1 LPDHPL
7 DELITIGQKTFEPFA
22 PWPNIKAFWWPR
34 FEIIAAWFIDHEIKR
49 RAAGYAVLAAESK
62 GQFSLDGPAGAFTVT
77 ARADRIDQTPNNGM
91 AILDYKTGQP
101 PTEKQAESG
110 LAPQLPLEAVIAEQD
125 GFKIGS
131 DRDVEELTIVQ
142 LSGGRNPGKVIPF
155 KNDIQELMAKTYT
168 GLQTRIAA
176 FDRAETPYLSRPTPM
191 FINRVGDY
199 DHLARV
205 KEWSSGSGD
214 DS

>member
-1 LPDHPL
+1 
-7 DELITIGQKTFEPFA
+7 
-22 PWPNIKAFWWPR
+22 
-34 FEIIAAWFIDHEIKR
+34 
-49 RAAGYAVLAAESK
+49 
-62 GQFSLDGPAGAFTVT
+62 
-77 ARADRIDQTPNNGM
+77 
-91 AILDYKTGQP
+91 
-101 PTEKQAESG
+101 
-110 LAPQLPLEAVIAEQD
+110 VIAEQD

-131 DRDVEELTIVQ
+131 DKAVEELTFVQ
-142 LSGGRNPGKVIPF
+142 LSGGRNPAKVIPF

-168 GLQTRIAA
+168 GLQTRITA

-191 FINRVGDY
+191 FINRAGDY